1 MLADEP
7 TGNLD
12 SKASDDIISLLNLSN
27 KKFNQTV
34 VIITHDLEIAKEA
47 GIGRATLFRYFPGKL
62 ELVIAVNTKE
72 WKEYFD
78 ELDQKRPMSSV
89 GDIPAIG
96 RLIFTLDSFI
106 EMYQTHKALLRYND
120 NFNHYVSHSGR
131 KDLQMDEFNQALF
144 SANTRFHMMYE
155 KAKEDKT
162 FKTDMAE
169 EEFMRVT
176 VHTMMTACAYYAG
189 GFIWGS
195 KENEDYTPELIQLK
209 EMILAYV
216 KA

>member
-1 MLADEP
+1 M
-7 TGNLD
+7 
-12 SKASDDIISLLNLSN
+12 
-27 KKFNQTV
+27 
-34 VIITHDLEIAKEA
+34 
-47 GIGRATLFRYFPGKL
+47 
-62 ELVIAVNTKE
+62 
-72 WKEYFD
+72 
-78 ELDQKRPMSSV
+78 
-89 GDIPAIG
+89 
-96 RLIFTLDSFI
+96 IFTLDSFI

-144 SANTRFHMMYE
+144 SANTRFHILYE

-195 KENEDYTPELIQLK
+195 KENEDYTPELIKLK